1 MSDPI
6 NPDHYEVGGIKV
18 ADVADAYDLGRWP
31 FSALKYILRAGRK
44 DPAKTVE
51 DLEKSVWYLTR
62 EIGRLK
68 GEKSA

>member
-6 NPDHYEVGGIKV
+6 NPDHYKAGGIEV
-18 ADVADAYDLGRWP
+18 ADVADAYDLNRWRTL
-31 FSALKYILRAGRK
+31 ALKYILRAGRK

-51 DLEKSVWYLTR
+51 DLEKSVWYLNR

-68 GEKSA
+68 GEKS